1 MVHSELRFFR
11 FPAVLLAAGMPR
23 WMVVR
28 PLELVVE
35 RLALLSLAAACVAV
49 LSWQGARR
57 VLGLSRGELVPLVV
71 VSRGPT
77 FLVMLGIVVRRKV
90 LGVLHRA
97 AEEVVV
103 VAVEPL
109 GVAQLVGLRRVVLYR
124 FAVLAWVLAE
134 VLQLQLVLRLQ
145 SLGDV
150 LLLVGLTEVGDLL
163 LEVHDLAHVYALV
176 HQVLAPHLF
185 SLQVNRVDVVAVSRR
200 RVVPRVAPLIPGLL
214 DH

>member
-1 MVHSELRFFR
+1 
-11 FPAVLLAAGMPR
+11 
-23 WMVVR
+23 MVVR

-109 GVAQLVGLRRVVLYR
+109 GVAQLVGLRGVVLYR

-134 VLQLQLVLRLQ
+134 VLQL
-145 SLGDV
+145 
-150 LLLVGLTEVGDLL
+150 
-163 LEVHDLAHVYALV
+163 
-176 HQVLAPHLF
+176 
-185 SLQVNRVDVVAVSRR
+185 
-200 RVVPRVAPLIPGLL
+200 
-214 DH
+214 